1 MRKLLEDRKGQRLYV
16 FTTFGAV
23 YAGVFEQL
31 LEDVVQLRAPDGIS
45 LVFVNL
51 SDVSGIRD
59 YDEDD
64 GGAL

>member
-1 MRKLLEDRKGQRLYV
+1 MRKLLENRAGQRLYV

-23 YAGVFEQL
+23 YAGVFEQVL
-31 LEDVVQLRAPDGIS
+31 DDVVQLRAPDGQS

-51 SDVSGIRD
+51 SDVSGIRE

>member
-1 MRKLLEDRKGQRLYV
+1 MRQLFEQRTGQRLYV

-31 LEDVVQLRAPDGIS
+31 IEDVVQLRAPDGVS

-51 SDVSGIRD
+51 GDVSGIRA
-59 YDEDD
+59 YDEDV
-64 GGAL
+64 GGP

>member
-1 MRKLLEDRKGQRLYV
+1 MRKLLENREGQRLYV

-23 YAGVFEQL
+23 YAGVFEQVL
-31 LEDVVQLRAPDGIS
+31 DEVVQLRAPDGKS

-51 SDVSGIRD
+51 SDVSGLRE

-64 GGAL
+64 GSAP

>member
-23 YAGVFEQL
+23 YAGVFEQVL
-31 LEDVVQLRAPDGIS
+31 DDVVQLRAPDGQS

-64 GGAL
+64 GGPS

>member
-1 MRKLLEDRKGQRLYV
+1 MRLLFEQRKGQRLYV

-31 LEDVVQLRAPDGIS
+31 LEDVVQLRGPDGQS

-51 SDVSGIRD
+51 SDVSGIRE

-64 GGAL
+64 GSPA

>member
-1 MRKLLEDRKGQRLYV
+1 MRKLLENREGQRLYV

-23 YAGVFEQL
+23 YAGVFEQVL
-31 LEDVVQLRAPDGIS
+31 DEVVQLRAPDGKS

-51 SDVSGIRD
+51 SDVSGLRE

-64 GGAL
+64 GSAL

>member
-1 MRKLLEDRKGQRLYV
+1 MRDQFEQHARQRLYV

-23 YAGVFEQL
+23 YAGVVEAI
-31 LEDVVQLRAPDGIS
+31 LENVVQLRAPDGRT

-51 SDVSGIRD
+51 TDVSGIRV

-64 GGAL
+64 RTP

>member
-1 MRKLLEDRKGQRLYV
+1 MRLLFEQRKGQRLYV

-31 LEDVVQLRAPDGIS
+31 LEDVVQLRGPDGQS

-51 SDVSGIRD
+51 SDVSGIRE

-64 GGAL
+64 GSPT

>member
-1 MRKLLEDRKGQRLYV
+1 MRQLLEQRKGQRLYV

-31 LEDVVQLRAPDGIS
+31 LEDVVQLRGPDGLS

-51 SDVSGIRD
+51 SDVSGIRA
-59 YDEDD
+59 YDDE
-64 GGAL
+64 GGSP

>member
-1 MRKLLEDRKGQRLYV
+1 MRKLFEKREGQRLYV

-31 LEDVVQLRAPDGIS
+31 DDDVVHLRGPDDQA

-51 SDVSGIRD
+51 SDVSGIRT
-59 YDEDD
+59 YDED
-64 GGAL
+64 GGSP

>member
-1 MRKLLEDRKGQRLYV
+1 MRQLLEQRKGQRLYV

-31 LEDVVQLRAPDGIS
+31 LEDVVQLRGPDGRT

-51 SDVSGIRD
+51 SDVSVIRV
-59 YDEDD
+59 YDEDV
-64 GGAL
+64 GAQP